1 MDEPPR
7 VRVRGIY
14 ATALSVRCRREDFA
28 ITDPSAVLRERLE
41 EPFAEGPP
49 DVVIRDTSDRVGVEV
64 TGVAPGVADVAGE
77 LAACSTDTLR
87 WGAVHPRDGVFA
99 VEIEEEA
106 EGGAIARTGA
116 GTAYLPYGKVDGY
129 VSTGDLLLAQVIDPE
144 PPWSRGRRP
153 VLGGSL
159 HARGTHVW
167 LERGADSSI
176 LEAPSAE
183 LARTVE
189 HLNVDPP
196 EGWGFGFDER
206 AEAIEPGR
214 LRADIDAAVTEAEA
228 IESVIAEAEEAPS
241 SGPITA
247 PRETHWVRF
256 GREGRFACDRD
267 RAARTA
273 TVEGHHRLK
282 VLGDGAARAVDLL
295 EAYGVDEVG
304 FDPRVVFD
312 VFGPNVG
319 DRVRIA
325 HGKPTG
331 ETIEL
336 GDGRVSE
343 VDETGHVTIERHIT
357 SEGRY
362 DALETP
368 REAGDLAETTFVEG
382 RWWYPTVYRS
392 AEDDYKGT
400 YVNVGTP
407 IEILPD
413 RVHYVDLFVDV
424 IRRPDGDVAIV
435 DEEELADA
443 VADGPVPESLGRRAR
458 EVATAVADAF

>member
-14 ATALSVRCRREDFA
+14 ATALSVRCRREGFA
-28 ITDPSAVLRERLE
+28 ITDPSDVLRERLE

-49 DVVIRDTSDRVGVEV
+49 DVVIRDTSHRLGVEV
-64 TGVAPGVADVAGE
+64 TGVSPGVGEVAAE

-87 WGAVHPRDGVFA
+87 WAAGHPRDAVFA
-99 VEIEEEA
+99 VEIEEET

-116 GTAYLPYGKVDGY
+116 GTAYLPYGKVDAY
-129 VSTGDLLLAQVIDPE
+129 VSTGDRLLAQIIDPE

-153 VLGGSL
+153 VLAGAIR
-159 HARGTHVW
+159 ARGTWVW
-167 LERGADSSI
+167 LERGADASI
-176 LEAPSAE
+176 VESPSTE

-189 HLNVDPP
+189 HLDVEPP
-196 EGWGFGFDER
+196 AGWGFGFDDR
-206 AEAIEPGR
+206 AEAIAPAR
-214 LRADIDAAVTEAEA
+214 LGDDIEAAIAEAEA
-228 IESVIAEAEEAPS
+228 IESAIGAAGETPS
-241 SGPITA
+241 GEPVSV
-247 PRETHWVRF
+247 PRDTHWVRF

-267 RAARTA
+267 RAVRTR
-273 TVEGHHRLK
+273 TVDGHHRFK
-282 VLGDGAARAVDLL
+282 VIGEGAARAVDLL
-295 EAYGVDEVG
+295 ETYGIDEVS
-304 FDPRVVFD
+304 FDPAVVFG
-312 VFGPNVG
+312 VFGPSVG

-336 GDGRVSE
+336 GNGRVSD
-343 VDETGHVTIERHIT
+343 VDEGTVTVERHIAG
-357 SEGRY
+357 EGRY

-392 AEDDYKGT
+392 SSDAYKGT

-407 IEILPD
+407 VEIHPG
-413 RVHYVDLFVDV
+413 RIHYVDLYVDV
-424 IRRPDGDVAIV
+424 IRRPDGDVTIV

-443 VADGPVPESLGRRAR
+443 VAEGTVPEALGTKAR
-458 EVATAVADAF
+458 EVAGAVADAF